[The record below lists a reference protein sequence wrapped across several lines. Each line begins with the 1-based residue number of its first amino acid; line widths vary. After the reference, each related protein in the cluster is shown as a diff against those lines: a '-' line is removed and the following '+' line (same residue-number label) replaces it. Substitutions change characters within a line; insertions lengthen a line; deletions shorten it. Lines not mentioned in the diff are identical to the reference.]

1 MTEPTVDLTS
11 ARCKNLTAD
20 SAALGTAELEYY
32 IDKLDEDW
40 VISDDKKS
48 ISRHFKFKNYYET
61 MAFVNVAAMIA
72 HQQDHHP
79 DMVVSY
85 NNCSIIYNTH
95 SIDALSLNDFICA
108 AKTDK
113 ALGL

>member
-1 MTEPTVDLTS
+1 MIEQTADITN
-11 ARCKNLTAD
+11 AQCKNLTTGNP
-20 SAALGTAELEYY
+20 ALNPEELQNHIE
-32 IDKLDEDW
+32 KLDDDW
-40 VISDDKKS
+40 VISDDNKS
-48 ISRHFKFKNYYET
+48 ISRHFTFKNFYET

-85 NNCSIIYNTH
+85 NNCSIIYSTH

>member
-1 MTEPTVDLTS
+1 MMQQVVDISS
-11 ARCKNLTAD
+11 AQCENISAD
-20 SAALGTAELEYY
+20 SAALSAEELEQYT
-32 IDKLDEDW
+32 DKLDENW
-40 VISDDKKS
+40 VISDDNKS
-48 ISRHFKFKNYYET
+48 ISRYFTFKNYYET
-61 MAFVNVAAMIA
+61 MAFVNVAAMVA

-85 NNCSIIYNTH
+85 NNCSIIYSTH

-113 ALGL
+113 ALSL

>member
-1 MTEPTVDLTS
+1 MIDQIVDIAS
-11 ARCKNLTAD
+11 ARCKDLTAD
-20 SAALGTAELEYY
+20 SAALSTEELDYY
-32 IDKLDEDW
+32 IDKLDGNW
-40 VISDDKKS
+40 AISNDNKS
-48 ISRHFKFKNYYET
+48 ISRHFKFKDYYET

-79 DMVVSY
+79 DMVISY
-85 NNCSIIYNTH
+85 NNCSIIYSTH

-113 ALGL
+113 ALSL